1 MELNR
6 DKKSLAFLLLFLI
19 SLLFFL
25 KGLLS
30 LGDIFFIIPITLEFQ
45 SGLFGHMALTEILAR
60 EKVLTN
66 SPPTFQNMVTAIV
79 PRVSLTSK
87 PLGSY

>member
-1 MELNR
+1 M
-6 DKKSLAFLLLFLI
+6 FFFLFLI

-25 KGLLS
+25 KGFLS
-30 LGDIFFIIPITLEFQ
+30 LGDIFFIIPIILAFQ

-66 SPPTFQNMVTAIV
+66 SPPTFQNTVTAIV
-79 PRVSLTSK
+79 PRVSLTSE
-87 PLGSY
+87 PLGSYEKRLRCGVD